1 MDWLASHVGA
11 ALSVT
16 TVLAGAAGWVSH
28 HLGLFAE
35 KAIDLEV
42 VKGLDA
48 VKNPK
53 LKAILVKVDQ
63 AVDSEIPGAGDAKY
77 DMLTALIMTALPA
90 EAAPAKP
97 LLARPVSLATLRGA
111 ATPQLLKNPHIVDVF
126 FNMIYT
132 MEYEVAQSRLEMAHV
147 VLHPD
152 LKGFSW
158 TELHRAGEII
168 KAGERAAEEALPR
181 IKALIPSLRPTA

>member
-42 VKGLDA
+42 VKGLYA

-97 LLARPVSLATLRGA
+97 LLEAVLKALGSGAKAGLADVVAAEDAEPVAKSVPAAGA
-111 ATPQLLKNPHIVDVF
+111 A
-126 FNMIYT
+126 
-132 MEYEVAQSRLEMAHV
+132 EAGSAQ
-147 VLHPD
+147 P
-152 LKGFSW
+152 
-158 TELHRAGEII
+158 
-168 KAGERAAEEALPR
+168 
-181 IKALIPSLRPTA
+181 

>member
-97 LLARPVSLATLRGA
+97 LLEAVLKALGSGAKAGLADVVAAEDAEPVAKSVPAAGA
-111 ATPQLLKNPHIVDVF
+111 A
-126 FNMIYT
+126 
-132 MEYEVAQSRLEMAHV
+132 
-147 VLHPD
+147 
-152 LKGFSW
+152 
-158 TELHRAGEII
+158 
-168 KAGERAAEEALPR
+168 EA
-181 IKALIPSLRPTA
+181 

>member
-1 MDWLASHVGA
+1 MDWLAAHVGA

-16 TVLAGAAGWVSH
+16 TILAGAAGWVSH
-28 HLGLFAE
+28 HLGFFAE
-35 KAIDLEV
+35 KAIDLEL

-53 LKAILVKVDQ
+53 LKAILLKVDQ

-97 LLARPVSLATLRGA
+97 LLEAVLKALGSGAKAGLADVVAAEDAEPVAKSVPAAGA
-111 ATPQLLKNPHIVDVF
+111 A
-126 FNMIYT
+126 
-132 MEYEVAQSRLEMAHV
+132 EAGSAQ
-147 VLHPD
+147 P
-152 LKGFSW
+152 
-158 TELHRAGEII
+158 
-168 KAGERAAEEALPR
+168 
-181 IKALIPSLRPTA
+181 

>member
-1 MDWLASHVGA
+1 MDWLAAHVGA

-16 TVLAGAAGWVSH
+16 TILAGAAGWVSH
-28 HLGLFAE
+28 HLGFFAE
-35 KAIDLEV
+35 KAIDLEL

-53 LKAILVKVDQ
+53 LKSILVKVDQ

-97 LLARPVSLATLRGA
+97 LLEAVLKALGSGAKAGLADVVAAEDAEPVAKSVPAAGA
-111 ATPQLLKNPHIVDVF
+111 A
-126 FNMIYT
+126 
-132 MEYEVAQSRLEMAHV
+132 ESGSAQ
-147 VLHPD
+147 P
-152 LKGFSW
+152 
-158 TELHRAGEII
+158 
-168 KAGERAAEEALPR
+168 
-181 IKALIPSLRPTA
+181 

>member
-97 LLARPVSLATLRGA
+97 LLEAVLKALGSGAKAGLADVVAAEDAEPVAKSVPAAGA
-111 ATPQLLKNPHIVDVF
+111 A
-126 FNMIYT
+126 
-132 MEYEVAQSRLEMAHV
+132 EAGSAQ
-147 VLHPD
+147 P
-152 LKGFSW
+152 
-158 TELHRAGEII
+158 
-168 KAGERAAEEALPR
+168 
-181 IKALIPSLRPTA
+181 

>member
-1 MDWLASHVGA
+1 M
-11 ALSVT
+11 LSLT
-16 TVLAGAAGWVSH
+16 AVLAGATGWVSH
-28 HLGLFAE
+28 KLGFLAE

-97 LLARPVSLATLRGA
+97 LLEAVLKALGSGAKAGLADVVAAEDAEPVAKSVPAAGA
-111 ATPQLLKNPHIVDVF
+111 A
-126 FNMIYT
+126 
-132 MEYEVAQSRLEMAHV
+132 EAGSAQ
-147 VLHPD
+147 P
-152 LKGFSW
+152 
-158 TELHRAGEII
+158 
-168 KAGERAAEEALPR
+168 
-181 IKALIPSLRPTA
+181 

>member
-97 LLARPVSLATLRGA
+97 LLEAVLKALGSGA
-111 ATPQLLKNPHIVDVF
+111 
-126 FNMIYT
+126 
-132 MEYEVAQSRLEMAHV
+132 
-147 VLHPD
+147 
-152 LKGFSW
+152 
-158 TELHRAGEII
+158 
-168 KAGERAAEEALPR
+168 KAGLADVVAAEDAEPVAKSVPAAGTAEAGSAQP
-181 IKALIPSLRPTA
+181 